1 MLCNEEDQPNIIFAF
16 NLKIQL
22 IELVHLK
29 LIISLGD
36 NNGRL
41 DICTQIDK
49 CIFFLCIKPALL
61 QALVTNRLA
70 LLPNLISIYSMQM

>member
-1 MLCNEEDQPNIIFAF
+1 MENNCICIRTMLCNEEDQPNIIFAF
-16 NLKIQL
+16 NLKVRL

-41 DICTQIDK
+41 DICTQIEK
-49 CIFFLCIKPALL
+49 CIFFSVHQTSLDPGIGD
-61 QALVTNRLA
+61 
-70 LLPNLISIYSMQM
+70 